1 MKFFFPDSQD
11 MISPAYDFIN
21 DEYPAWRVRQRDD
34 RYAHEVLP
42 IPYDG
47 ILVSKAI
54 VDGSLKGAGKY
65 STPQRERL
73 YRLGVREFFRL
84 PQHVTTLGDC
94 GAFNYIDEYKPPYT
108 VNEVLDFYENCG
120 FDLGVSVDHVIF
132 GYDKDAG
139 PEEGEKAWRDRRE
152 ISLDYADDF
161 IKAVK
166 SRSAAVQPVGAAQGW
181 SPTSY
186 ADSVKKLQDMG
197 YRRIAL
203 GGMVPLKT
211 KEILDCLTEIDNVRQ
226 DATELHLLGIT
237 RIDSMSVF
245 AEHGVTS
252 FDSTSAFRQSFMDD
266 RDNYHTRET
275 TYAAIRVPQVDGN
288 PALKRQIL
296 SGIVEQAEAIAR
308 ERECLGALREFDK
321 GQVGPEEALG
331 ALEAYESLVNA
342 SSPKKKTYMPAYRRT
357 LEDAP
362 WRECPCTLCAKHG
375 IEMVIFRGTER
386 NKRRGFHNLTVLA
399 AKMHTLPAA

>member
-34 RYAHEVLP
+34 QYAHEVLP
-42 IPYDG
+42 VPYDG

-73 YRLGVREFFRL
+73 YRLGVRKFFRL

-94 GAFNYIDEYKPPYT
+94 GAFNYIDEHKPPYT
-108 VNEVLDFYENCG
+108 VEEVLDFYEGCG
-120 FDLGVSVDHVIF
+120 FELGVSVDHVIF

-139 PEEGEKAWRDRRE
+139 PQEGEQAWRDRRE
-152 ISLDYADDF
+152 ISLEYAQDF
-161 IKAVK
+161 FDAVQT
-166 SRSAAVQPVGAAQGW
+166 RSSAVQPVGAAQGW

-186 ADSVKKLQDMG
+186 ADSVEKLQGMG

-211 KEILDCLTEIDNVRQ
+211 NEILDCLQEIDKVRGS
-226 DATELHLLGIT
+226 DTELHLLGIT
-237 RIDSMSVF
+237 RVDSMSVF

-266 RDNYHTRET
+266 RDNYHTLET

-296 SGIVEQAEAIAR
+296 SGGIEQADAIAR
-308 ERECLGALREFDK
+308 ERACLGALREYNK
-321 GQVGPEEALG
+321 GQVSPEEALD

-342 SSPKKKTYMPAYRRT
+342 NSPKKKTYMPAYRRT

-362 WRECPCTLCAKHG
+362 WRKCPCTLCEKHG

-386 NKRRGFHNLTVLA
+386 NKRRGFHNLSVLA
-399 AKMHTLPAA
+399 AKMHALPAA